1 MTLTSILITE
11 SDLEW
16 LIKCISKLHFANEII
31 ISDNGSD
38 FAIEG
43 RIKQRFPQKNIKYF
57 FDSDIDPRVK
67 YFKYG
72 KEAVSDYVHLIHPD
86 EIYSEELA
94 NEIIECLSDEKGLF
108 DAFAVRPTNIWFGT
122 DFGKA
127 DSHTVRIFKKE
138 VLQIA
143 NKNNVHAEIF
153 LNGSGIRTYNGLKIK
168 LLEGDYVHYANPYLL
183 LLIVKTFRY
192 EMINA
197 KSLSNDVL
205 LKRSIDKNGMSFW
218 ELLKLMI
225 KINLRFFRAYRSL
238 KKYKYGGLAMSIYS
252 IFRTIAEAIAPTE
265 ELMFRE
271 DKLDF
276 NDTRGYINLKREKW
290 VENNTEANKK

>member
-225 KINLRFFRAYRSL
+225 KINLRFFRA
-238 KKYKYGGLAMSIYS
+238 
-252 IFRTIAEAIAPTE
+252 FE
-265 ELMFRE
+265 
-271 DKLDF
+271 
-276 NDTRGYINLKREKW
+276 
-290 VENNTEANKK
+290 V